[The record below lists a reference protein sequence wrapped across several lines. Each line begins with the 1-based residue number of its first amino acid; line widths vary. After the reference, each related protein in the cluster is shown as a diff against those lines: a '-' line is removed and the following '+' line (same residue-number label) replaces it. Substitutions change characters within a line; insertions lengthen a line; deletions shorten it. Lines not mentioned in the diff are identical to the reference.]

1 MSNFYVQ
8 WFELFLAF
16 ASVLI
21 QLRMFCYALREPFF
35 HYSFL
40 YWLCDS
46 QTCLSVNHWHSIRDS
61 ESKSSTLRS
70 NDATSTRTPL
80 KKWICVLS
88 VFIAIVPTHWLC
100 QIQANPTG
108 AEFLGTIF
116 KFRKRNQFRRCLFT
130 QSIKVM
136 LRETIRNDDF
146 CDNTT
151 LQCWENVV
159 GIRNN
164 VATMLQCCVTLRI
177 VVATS
182 P

>member
-1 MSNFYVQ
+1 MCSDLNYFWPSPRFWY
-8 WFELFLAF
+8 LNSGCSATLF
-16 ASVLI
+16 ASL
-21 QLRMFCYALREPFF
+21 FF
-35 HYSFL
+35 TTVSS
-40 YWLCDS
+40 WLCDS

-61 ESKSSTLRS
+61 ESISSKLRP

-136 LRETIRNDDF
+136 LREMIRNDDF

-164 VATMLQCCVTLRI
+164 VATMLQCCVALRI

>member
-1 MSNFYVQ
+1 MCSDLNYFWPSPRFWYLNSVCSAT
-8 WFELFLAF
+8 LF
-16 ASVLI
+16 ASL
-21 QLRMFCYALREPFF
+21 FF
-35 HYSFL
+35 TTVSN
-40 YWLCDS
+40 WLCDS

-164 VATMLQCCVTLRI
+164 VATMLQCCVALRI